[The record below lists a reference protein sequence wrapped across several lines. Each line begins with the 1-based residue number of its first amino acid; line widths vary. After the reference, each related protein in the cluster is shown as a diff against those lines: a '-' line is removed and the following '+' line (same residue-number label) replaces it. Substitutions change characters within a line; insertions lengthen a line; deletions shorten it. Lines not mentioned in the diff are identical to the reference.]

1 MPSKVSATTYWIHLL
16 DQITNIRRARNFHE
30 SSRLAINVVDF
41 PKPPKFNG
49 LHWADGALSLWSRK
63 YCSEQVCHFDRK
75 EKSFLN
81 CKMRKVEMSRR
92 LNAPQ
97 KF

>member
-1 MPSKVSATTYWIHLL
+1 MPSKVSATTYWIKSR
-16 DQITNIRRARNFHE
+16 ISAEHE
-30 SSRLAINVVDF
+30 ISTKVHDWVINLVDF